1 MYARIENDVVVEW
14 PITNLFQRLPQ
25 VSFAEVIDNNNL
37 PDGFVFVRPAIAP
50 EYDTTTHTIA
60 LSDLAL
66 VNGVWQQEYTAIP
79 LSEEELQRV
88 ATEAAWQVRRDRDL
102 KLTASD
108 WTQVADAPVDKDAW
122 ATYRQALRDI
132 TTQDGFPYNIEW
144 PVVVAT

>member
-1 MYARIENDVVVEW
+1 MYARIENGAVVEW
-14 PITNLFQRLPQ
+14 PIMNLFQRLPQ
-25 VSFAEVIDNNNL
+25 VSFAEVIDNSNL

-66 VNGVWQQEYTAIP
+66 VNGVWQQEYTVVP
-79 LSEEELQRV
+79 LSEEELQRF
-88 ATEAAWQVRRDRDL
+88 ATETAWQVRQDRDL

-108 WTQVADAPVDKDAW
+108 WTQVADAPVDKAAW

-132 TTQDGFPYNIEW
+132 TTQAGFPSAVVW
-144 PVVVAT
+144 PVVPTS

>member
-1 MYARIENDVVVEW
+1 MYARIENGAVVEW

-37 PDGFVFVRPAIAP
+37 PDGFVFVTPAVDIA
-50 EYDTTTHTIA
+50 YDASTHSAVLGDPT
-60 LSDLAL
+60 L
-66 VNGVWQQEYTAIP
+66 VNGTWTQEYTAIP

-88 ATEAAWQVRRDRDL
+88 ATEAAWQVRQDRDL

-108 WTQVADAPVDKDAW
+108 WTQVADAPVDKAAW

-132 TTQDGFPYNIEW
+132 PTQAGFPSAVVW
-144 PVVVAT
+144 PVVPTS